1 MIATDRRTGPRR
13 QARYGMIIDMAQEP
27 IKTPAKA
34 AAPAPPAEPAED
46 AVEKFLTEQKAL
58 EAHRHDLIKE
68 LLRQKEAAMKE
79 FDDKLEKLGYES
91 DHSPKRT
98 HHKRDAEKKTPA

>member
-1 MIATDRRTGPRR
+1 MIN
-13 QARYGMIIDMAQEP
+13 DMAQEP

-46 AVEKFLTEQKAL
+46 AVEKFLTEQKTL

-79 FDDKLEKLGYES
+79 FDDKLEKLGYEGEHAS
-91 DHSPKRT
+91 KRT
-98 HHKRDAEKKTPA
+98 HHKRDAEKKPSD